1 MARSSMARFVDG
13 VVVDVVRCFPLPVR
27 VVVGVRAGGALMGAG
42 LVAVRGGGEELPLN
56 ETINAIPAAR
66 TSAARAATAPMSHR
80 LVEAT
85 GRASVSG
92 SSRVSSRRG
101 ASPSGAP
108 SRIRTSP
115 PGRGGVGLADWSLA
129 SSRTM
134 SVGGITAASALTTSV
149 GGGGVSCRPAGGGGR
164 LRSPA
169 CVSGGGGGEPPA
181 ARARRT
187 ALSIA
192 PRARWPGVPGGGS
205 TACSSAIGSSRC
217 LVPRTPA
224 FIRP

>member
-1 MARSSMARFVDG
+1 MTVIVCPADALAGLSDAMVGGPPGETPAAVDVEAGGDVDGTVVDGTVVDGTVVDG

-134 SVGGITAASALTTSV
+134 SVGGIT
-149 GGGGVSCRPAGGGGR
+149 
-164 LRSPA
+164 
-169 CVSGGGGGEPPA
+169 
-181 ARARRT
+181 
-187 ALSIA
+187 
-192 PRARWPGVPGGGS
+192 PRQR
-205 TACSSAIGSSRC
+205 
-217 LVPRTPA
+217 
-224 FIRP
+224 